1 MDLPRTR
8 GNWGKTRGEPAARF
22 SALGAAGR
30 QELGGEGPKH
40 GRRHGPGRPG
50 DLANLDT
57 AALLQHLPSVRFPA
71 EKEQIASTAE
81 NIHHSEPSRST
92 RCATAVATP

>member
-1 MDLPRTR
+1 V
-8 GNWGKTRGEPAARF
+8 
-22 SALGAAGR
+22 
-30 QELGGEGPKH
+30 GPEH

-57 AALLQHLPSVRFPA
+57 AALLQHPPSVRFPA

-81 NIHHSEPSRST
+81 NIHSVLKNLR
-92 RCATAVATP
+92 